1 MAYDSKTTLPQL
13 DLTCGYI
20 TPEEAVKIKAWLPT
34 QFPEQHADNVADLIR
49 SWIWEK
55 YQEDKKEKVN

>member
-20 TPEEAVKIKAWLPT
+20 TSEEAEKVKVWLST
-34 QFPEQHADNVADLIR
+34 QFGKYQCDNIADLVR
-49 SWIWEK
+49 KWIWEK
-55 YQEDKKEKVN
+55 YQEDKK